1 MDRLLQVIIDMVGR
15 FGGAVTA
22 PDIPWS
28 KLYSMMDV
36 LQPYLSE
43 ANILFPV
50 DDILLMMIIFGA
62 IRIVLIVLWS
72 IKFIRSML
80 PF

>member
-15 FGGAVTA
+15 FGGAVT
-22 PDIPWS
+22 PPTIPFD

-36 LQPYLSE
+36 LMPYLNK
-43 ANILFPV
+43 ANSIFPV
-50 DDILLMMIIFGA
+50 DDILFIFVILGG